1 MLRELCDT
9 SPQRGINDA
18 TIDERF
24 AKIAEQVELAN
35 AKAKRGIKNVVE
47 KIGRAMEEASKLV
60 KKLQIEVKAATNL
73 EQIVQVQSIEDK
85 AKKVL
90 ITFYASDLVI

>member
-1 MLRELCDT
+1 MLRELRDT
-9 SPQRGINDA
+9 SPQRAIDDE

-35 AKAKRGIKNVVE
+35 AEAERGIKNVEE
-47 KIGRAMEEASKLV
+47 KMGKAMEEASKLV

-73 EQIVQVQSIEDK
+73 EQIVQVQNIEDK
-85 AKKVL
+85 TEKVL
-90 ITFYASDLVI
+90 ITFLR